1 MTSIGL
7 VLGAGG
13 VAGFGYHAAA
23 LAALRE
29 TTGWD
34 PRTADIVLG
43 TSAGSVIGALLR
55 GGVPTREI
63 VERLLSIPSDPVAMA
78 QLRAVAGD
86 GSRFPI
92 SWPAPA
98 APALVANELRRAH
111 RARPGRLAL
120 GMLPAGR
127 LRAEV
132 ITEHQRTVHGDN
144 WPDDALWITAVS
156 LDTGDLIVFG
166 RDGAPETDVASAVQA
181 SAAIPAYFEPV
192 TINGRR
198 YVDGGWRSATNAD
211 LLLDHRLDLIVVLSP
226 MSARLT
232 SALRSLGALPRM
244 FSRTHLRREVRALR
258 EAGSTVLVIEP
269 DVELLRVMGPNPMD
283 PARLLEIVMHTSATV
298 MQQLRSPHR
307 RQALDMLRESAGRKP
322 SPPDVPMPD

>member
-1 MTSIGL
+1 
-7 VLGAGG
+7 
-13 VAGFGYHAAA
+13 
-23 LAALRE
+23 
-29 TTGWD
+29 
-34 PRTADIVLG
+34 
-43 TSAGSVIGALLR
+43 
-55 GGVPTREI
+55 
-63 VERLLSIPSDPVAMA
+63 
-78 QLRAVAGD
+78 
-86 GSRFPI
+86 
-92 SWPAPA
+92 
-98 APALVANELRRAH
+98 ALVANELRRAH